1 MKRILSLLL
10 FPSHCLYCEVWAEG
24 ELMCKECLSLLQPLD
39 PALRCIHCFKEVDH
53 EGKLC
58 SQCQKRPLSSAILS
72 SVFEKEGPARTIAS
86 EMEAA
91 FSPPLVKAAA
101 GYLVYQFY
109 QLAWDR
115 PDCITFAPQ
124 TLPVRLVKNTYPSF
138 EIAKEAAKLLQIPFE
153 KCLKARQEGVC
164 GVSMDF
170 KKEGSVFGK
179 TILMISL
186 KEDESER
193 KAVEKLFE
201 GFPRKVYHLML
212 LTN

>member
-1 MKRILSLLL
+1 
-10 FPSHCLYCEVWAEG
+10 
-24 ELMCKECLSLLQPLD
+24 MCKECLFLLRPLD
-39 PALRCIHCFKEVDH
+39 PALRCIHCFKEVEH

-58 SQCQKRPLSSAILS
+58 AQCRKRPASSAILS

-86 EMEAA
+86 EMETA

-124 TLPVRLVKNTYPSF
+124 TLPVRLVKSTYPSF
-138 EIAKEAAKLLQIPFE
+138 EIAKEAAKLLKLPFE
-153 KCLKARQEGVC
+153 KCLKARQSGLC
-164 GVSMDF
+164 GIAMDLR
-170 KKEGSVFGK
+170 KEGSVSGK

-186 KEDESER
+186 EEDESSK
-193 KAVEKLFE
+193 KAVEKLLE
-201 GFPRKVYHLML
+201 GFPRKVYHLRL
-212 LTN
+212 LSN